1 MGPYT
6 KAIATLVAAIL
17 AALAAQVGE
26 GSLDAIDG
34 EGWVR
39 IAVAVF
45 GGTAAVWFA
54 ENVPGVAGGVI
65 KAVLASATAFF
76 SSLATAYEND
86 GLVSQGE
93 LLTAGALAVGAL
105 TVVYQLRNVPPS
117 GA

>member
-6 KAIATLVAAIL
+6 KAIATLIAAVL

-34 EGWVR
+34 EGWVK

-45 GGTAAVWFA
+45 GGTAAVWFV
-54 ENVPGVAGGVI
+54 ENVPGLAGGII
-65 KAVLASATAFF
+65 KAVIASATAFF

-93 LLTAGALAVGAL
+93 LLTAGALAVAAL
-105 TVVYQLRNVPPS
+105 AAVYQLRNVPPS